1 MALERGRFKGVLG
14 LGGDVEGSR
23 SRLGVGRPTASGRQ
37 NGEWVRVIGGQT
49 TRMTDARGRRGS
61 SRVKGQ
67 KGQHV
72 IRGGLSALA
81 MCSFRV

>member
-1 MALERGRFKGVLG
+1 MGIWSEVALKAFLG

-37 NGEWVRVIGGQT
+37 NGGWVRVIGGQT
-49 TRMTDARGRRGS
+49 TERQMPVVA
-61 SRVKGQ
+61 KGQ
-67 KGQHV
+67 KGRHV
-72 IRGGLSALA
+72 IRAGLSALA